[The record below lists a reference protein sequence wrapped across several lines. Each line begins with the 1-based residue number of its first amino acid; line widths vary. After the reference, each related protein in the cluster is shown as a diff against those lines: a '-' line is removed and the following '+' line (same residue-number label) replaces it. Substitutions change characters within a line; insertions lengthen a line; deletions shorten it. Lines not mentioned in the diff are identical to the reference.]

1 MSQAV
6 VAAVATVTLGA
17 LAACGGQDPAA
28 ASKELTWYINPDGAV
43 SEEGKANQNIL
54 AQRCRPRSE
63 R

>member
-54 AQRCRPRSE
+54 AQR
-63 R
+63 